1 MEHFVRRSRATILH
15 RTELTGILQGW
26 VQEVRKTLKG
36 RKYFAFISP
45 TGAVFPSKAAALSSL
60 SSNTSKTIRKKR
72 KSTNVVNQSNHNPRE
87 KHKQFIRKQRSL
99 IRNPLINEEGDIV
112 PKEPQRSINQNVPHV
127 GKYPAGDDLPN
138 WTVEHVETVDGN
150 AFLLYRDP
158 NGVAVGSRGTALLMT
173 GQLEIPENVRDQI
186 REEHLKRTQHEDALK
201 RLVGF
206 MRSEHSTDTLA
217 LNPSPEIDYWK
228 RLYNQ
233 HFSDVSRKRIV
244 AQHRREN
251 TLESQLVVV
260 DLFCGIGGFSLGAQS
275 SGISHIFGVDMEA
288 GCISSYR
295 ANECGTR
302 SMVHKLRMSDM
313 NHWVELLEPVK
324 ERLIVLASP
333 PCQPYS
339 CTGVGNGCS
348 DERDGL
354 PFVVELC
361 KRVKPL
367 AIIIENVSAM
377 LHTRHAST
385 IEPKFNT
392 LRDEGFHV
400 FPFQVNC
407 SDHGIAQTRK
417 RAIVIG
423 LNRSI
428 GDDCIEPALTP
439 ENELPK
445 APTSFDV
452 LHDFKTLW
460 KGSCPKDL
468 KIIPSLIRSRL
479 RINPGSELTGV
490 VRPDAPA
497 PTVLTTALHDNSYYR
512 MVAIPKCKHRHALT
526 NGDLRALNIQHILR
540 LQSFPDNYRL
550 FNHMRFQSHCVGNAI
565 PPMLARNVIQATLRS
580 MKHISFTSNIDHRTL
595 DDMLNRLK
603 QDACD
608 RFDGTTPVC
617 K

>member
-1 MEHFVRRSRATILH
+1 MDHFVRRSRAEVVDQSHLS
-15 RTELTGILQGW
+15 GPLQGW
-26 VQEVRKTLKG
+26 VQELRKTTKG

-45 TGAVFPSKAAALSSL
+45 GGAVFPSKAAALSSL
-60 SSNTSKTIRKKR
+60 SSTSSKSIRKKT
-72 KSTNVVNQSNHNPRE
+72 KSTKASKTPRDT
-87 KHKQFIRKQRSL
+87 HKQFIRKQRAL

-112 PKEPQRSINQNVPHV
+112 PKEPQRSINQNIPHV

-150 AFLLYRDP
+150 TFLLYRDP

-173 GQLEIPENVRDQI
+173 GQLEIPATVRDQI
-186 REEHLKRTQHEDALK
+186 REEHLKRAQHEEALK

-206 MRSEHSTDTLA
+206 MRTEESTDTSTLQ
-217 LNPSPEIDYWK
+217 PSPEVDYWK

-233 HFSDVSRKRIV
+233 HFSYSTRKRII
-244 AQHRREN
+244 AQHRQQNTFEN
-251 TLESQLVVV
+251 QLVVV

-275 SGISHIFGVDMEA
+275 LGISHIFGVDMEA

-295 ANECGTR
+295 ANDCGTR
-302 SMVHKLRMSDM
+302 SMVHKLRMMDI
-313 NHWVELLEPVK
+313 NHWVELLQPFK

-367 AIIIENVSAM
+367 AVVIENVSAM
-377 LHTRHAST
+377 LHTRHAAT
-385 IEPKFNT
+385 IEPKLN
-392 LRDEGFHV
+392 LLMDNGFHV

-407 SDHGIAQTRK
+407 GDHGVAQRRK
-417 RAIVIG
+417 RAIVIA
-423 LNRSI
+423 LNQSI
-428 GDDCIEPALTP
+428 CDLDRRPTLHEDGYGQVGA
-439 ENELPK
+439 
-445 APTSFDV
+445 AYQPTSFDV
-452 LHDFKTLW
+452 LHDFKALW
-460 KGSCPKDL
+460 KGPCPKEL
-468 KIIPSLIRSRL
+468 QVIPSLIRSRL

-490 VRPDAPA
+490 VRPNAPA

-512 MVAIPKCKHRHALT
+512 MVAIPKCQHRHTLT
-526 NGDLRALNIQHILR
+526 NGDLRALNIHHILR
-540 LQSFPDNYRL
+540 LQSFPDNYKL

-565 PPMLARNVIQATLRS
+565 PPMLARNAIKATIDCL
-580 MKHISFTSNIDHRTL
+580 KHISLNGIIDSNTL
-595 DDMLNRLK
+595 DDRLNCLK
-603 QDACD
+603 QDACE
-608 RFDGTTPVC
+608 RFDNTSSQP
-617 K
+617 